1 MKKQLQPHGG
11 VLNTPV
17 SLQQLVSNLVS
28 GFLPAA
34 THHHTQL
41 VNEVRQ
47 EIALGAQNQ
56 SALAVI
62 SDLLNTVVA
71 NSCNGEI
78 HISAD
83 RYRDVLILNIEER
96 NNYNGYALA
105 YSVGAIEPAAASAGG
120 HISVSGPQ
128 KKIITITFS
137 FPDSSQAA

>member
-17 SLQQLVSNLVS
+17 SLQQLVSSLVS

-41 VNEVRQ
+41 VNDVRQ

-62 SDLLNTVVA
+62 SDLLNTVVE
-71 NSCNGEI
+71 NSRNGEI
-78 HISAD
+78 HITAD
-83 RYRDVLILNIEER
+83 KYRNVVILNIEER
-96 NNYNGYALA
+96 NNYNGYALS

-120 HISVSGPQ
+120 HISITGPQ
-128 KKIITITFS
+128 KRIITITFS

>member
-11 VLNTPV
+11 VLNTPI

-28 GFLPAA
+28 DFLSAA
-34 THHHTQL
+34 IRHHTQV

-78 HISAD
+78 HISAEK
-83 RYRDVLILNIEER
+83 YRDVLILNIEER

>member
-11 VLNTPV
+11 VLNTPI
-17 SLQQLVSNLVS
+17 SLQQLVTNLVS

-105 YSVGAIEPAAASAGG
+105 YSIGAIEPAAASAGG

-128 KKIITITFS
+128 KRIITITFS

>member
-11 VLNTPV
+11 VLNTPI

-28 GFLPAA
+28 DFLSAA
-34 THHHTQL
+34 IHHHTQV

-78 HISAD
+78 HISAEK
-83 RYRDVLILNIEER
+83 YRDVLILNIEER

-105 YSVGAIEPAAASAGG
+105 YSVGAIEPASE
-120 HISVSGPQ
+120 
-128 KKIITITFS
+128 
-137 FPDSSQAA
+137 